1 MQVNSTSTTIA
12 TTEAQSGGTQN
23 KASLQKAAQQFE
35 AIFLRQMMGAM
46 RSASLAEGISDSS
59 ATDQF
64 RDMADARTADSM
76 ATKGTLGI
84 AEMLMHQ
91 FGARMGASIPASP
104 AAADKAE

>member
-1 MQVNSTSTTIA
+1 MQVNAVSSTGTPAGGA
-12 TTEAQSGGTQN
+12 TD
-23 KASLQKAAQQFE
+23 KATLAKAAQQFE

-76 ATKGTLGI
+76 AGKGTLGI
-84 AEMLMHQ
+84 AEMLMRQ
-91 FGARMGASIPASP
+91 FGAKMSP
-104 AAADKAE
+104 AAAPESKGE

>member
-1 MQVNSTSTTIA
+1 MQISTTSAA
-12 TTEAQSGGTQN
+12 TGAASAGSAN
-23 KASLQKAAQQFE
+23 KATLEKAAQQFE

-46 RSASLAEGISDSS
+46 RSASLGEGISDSS

-76 ATKGTLGI
+76 AKKGTLGI

-91 FGARMGASIPASP
+91 FGARVAAPSP
-104 AAADKAE
+104 SPTPVKGKAE